1 MVGYQCQRV
10 GESVCCAKFN
20 FFCRHGAKW
29 QRTERQVIFSTSGE
43 VNDQQPTKTNI
54 SRIRSSV

>member
-20 FFCRHGAKW
+20 FFLATV
-29 QRTERQVIFSTSGE
+29 QSGSE
-43 VNDQQPTKTNI
+43 LNDK
-54 SRIRSSV
+54 